1 MSRQGISHGLGS
13 GLRNYKEAEREDLPT
28 RTPLPCKG
36 PLWSLRGWRGG
47 GGSGVPAP
55 GSMAVGLR
63 AGICMEGSVVLE
75 FMQPPVWFLRR
86 DESPGRFSQREQAF
100 SSNQW

>member
-28 RTPLPCKG
+28 RTPLPCKSPSG
-36 PLWSLRGWRGG
+36 RCGG

-55 GSMAVGLR
+55 GSVAVGLR
-63 AGICMEGSVVLE
+63 ASICMEGSVVLE
-75 FMQPPVWFLRR
+75 FMQPPVRFLRR
-86 DESPGRFSQREQAF
+86 DESPGRFSQREQVF